1 MANFTAKDVNDLRKS
16 TGVGLM
22 DCKKALTEADGDVE
36 KAIVILREKGLA
48 NQAKKADR
56 VAAEGAVIAVTNA
69 DHTAGA
75 IVEVNSETDFVAQNE
90 EFVAFCE
97 GLAQTVLESNPAD
110 LDALKATK
118 FAGKDV
124 TVEEALQEIFLKF
137 RENLQIRRFA
147 RLEGIVKEYVH
158 FNKKE
163 GVIVAAET
171 AAGAAP
177 AVLDC
182 LNDVALQADAMKATY
197 LTKEEV
203 PADVIEQEKQIV
215 MAQMADDPKMAN
227 KPEAVR
233 AKIAEGKLGVYY
245 KDNCLLAQEFVKG
258 EGETVEQYVNACAKQ
273 AGAPITVK
281 AFVRFICGEGIEKRV
296 DDFAGEI
303 ASMLNK

>member
-90 EFVAFCE
+90 EFVAFVE
-97 GLAQTVLESNPAD
+97 GVAQTVLESDPAD
-110 LDALKATK
+110 LDALKAAK
-118 FAGKDV
+118 IVGKDM

-147 RLEGIVKEYVH
+147 RLTGIVKEYVH

-171 AAGAAP
+171 EAGAAD
-177 AVLDC
+177 AVLEC

-197 LTKEEV
+197 LTKDEV
-203 PADVIEQEKQIV
+203 PADVIAQEKEIV

-227 KPEAVR
+227 KPENVR

-245 KDNCLLAQEFVKG
+245 KDNCLLCQEFVKG
-258 EGETVEQYVNACAKQ
+258 EGETVEQYVNACAKK
-273 AGAPITVK
+273 AGSPITVK
-281 AFVRFICGEGIEKRV
+281 AFVRFICGEGIEKRQ
-296 DDFAGEI
+296 DDLASEV
-303 ASMLNK
+303 ASMLK

>member
-90 EFVAFCE
+90 EFVAFVE
-97 GLAQTVLESNPAD
+97 GVAQTVLESDPAD
-110 LDALKATK
+110 LDALKAAK
-118 FAGKDV
+118 FVGKDM

-147 RLEGIVKEYVH
+147 RLTGIVKEYVH

-171 AAGAAP
+171 EAGAAD
-177 AVLDC
+177 AVLEC

-197 LTKEEV
+197 LTKDEV
-203 PADVIEQEKQIV
+203 PADVIAQEKEIV

-227 KPEAVR
+227 KPENVR

-245 KDNCLLAQEFVKG
+245 KDNCLLCQEFVKG
-258 EGETVEQYVNACAKQ
+258 EGETVEQYVNACAKK
-273 AGAPITVK
+273 AGSPITVK
-281 AFVRFICGEGIEKRV
+281 AFVRFICGEGIEKRQ
-296 DDFAGEI
+296 DDLASEV
-303 ASMLNK
+303 ASMLK

>member
-56 VAAEGAVIAVTNA
+56 IAAEGAVIAVTNA
-69 DHTAGA
+69 DHTVGA

-90 EFVAFCE
+90 EFTGFCE
-97 GLAQTVLESNPAD
+97 GLAQTVLTENPAD
-110 LDALKATK
+110 LEALKAAK
-118 FAGKDV
+118 FNGGSM
-124 TVEEALQEIFLKF
+124 TVKEALDEIFLKF

-147 RLEGIVKEYVH
+147 RVEGIVKEYVH

-163 GVIVAAET
+163 GVLVAAT
-171 AAGAAP
+171 CGAGATAD
-177 AVLDC
+177 VLEC

-203 PADVIEQEKQIV
+203 PAAIIEQEKSIV
-215 MAQMADDPKMAN
+215 MAQMADDPKMAG
-227 KPEAVR
+227 KPEAVL

-245 KDNCLLAQEFVKG
+245 RDNCLLCQEFVKG
-258 EGETVEQYVNACAKQ
+258 EGETIEQYVKSCGKK
-273 AGAPITVK
+273 AGADITVNS
-281 AFVRFICGEGIEKRV
+281 FVRFVCGEGIEKRV

-303 ASMLNK
+303 ASMLK